1 MRNPRGALWDPHP
14 FSTDHLVVQPGGYFV
29 STRLIERVVGAMAAL
44 PILDLSAHQP
54 VFPAERPFPIVWIGL
69 RVGSRSWW
77 DQEFQIPELI
87 RRIHDRYPDALFL
100 LDGFSFPL
108 GEDEVS
114 AKWSASIDQL
124 GKLADSVVA
133 ACGESAQVLS
143 LVGNTLRESVLWAR
157 EVDTYLT
164 PLGTS
169 QHKVGWFTDAPGAVF
184 GPESLAELTVPP
196 RPVRRLGGRGHHA
209 ARVRD
214 RRTGRSGRAEA
225 LRGQAPGSRQ
235 PPARRR

>member
-1 MRNPRGALWDPHP
+1 
-14 FSTDHLVVQPGGYFV
+14 
-29 STRLIERVVGAMAAL
+29 MAAL

-54 VFPAERPFPIVWIGL
+54 VFPAGRPFPIVWIGL

-77 DQEFQIPELI
+77 DQEIQIPELI
-87 RRIHDRYPDALFL
+87 RRIHDRYLDALFL

-114 AKWSASIDQL
+114 AKWSTSINQL
-124 GKLADSVVA
+124 RELADSVVA

-196 RPVRRLGGRGHHA
+196 RRYGAWAAEGVTLPAYVIGEPATAGERRHSKDKRQGLDNLRLDVDELVDTLCA
-209 ARVRD
+209 LVD
-214 RRTGRSGRAEA
+214 QRREQVGSGA
-225 LRGQAPGSRQ
+225 
-235 PPARRR
+235 